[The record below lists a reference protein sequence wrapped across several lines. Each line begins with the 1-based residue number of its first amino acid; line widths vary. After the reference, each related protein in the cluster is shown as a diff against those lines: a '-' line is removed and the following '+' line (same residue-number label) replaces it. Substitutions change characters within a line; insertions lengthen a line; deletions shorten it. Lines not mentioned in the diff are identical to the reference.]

1 MGIGNFFKKLNKGKD
16 SGSNKKASWEM
27 AERISGKQIKYVTE
41 KRNDVDVVIGKS
53 GGFNIRDEELIV
65 FASANVVFRAD
76 ISGLEIWELMSKDG
90 VVITGYDKETQRER
104 TVIAYYVYY
113 RK

>member
-1 MGIGNFFKKLNKGKD
+1 MGIGNFFKNLGKNKD
-16 SGSNKKASWEM
+16 PNSKKGRWEM

-41 KRNDVDVVIGKS
+41 KQNDVDVVIGKS

-65 FASANVVFRAD
+65 FSSANVVFRAD
-76 ISGLEIWELMSKDG
+76 IEGLEIWELLSKDG
-90 VVITGYDKETQRER
+90 VVITGYDKESNSER
-104 TVIAYYVYY
+104 TIIAHYVYY

>member
-1 MGIGNFFKKLNKGKD
+1 MGLGNIFKKLGKGKN

-41 KRNDVDVVIGKS
+41 KQNDIDVVIGKS

-90 VVITGYDKETQRER
+90 VVITGYDKESRSVR
-104 TVIAYYVYY
+104 TIIAHYVYY

>member
-1 MGIGNFFKKLNKGKD
+1 MGIGNFFKNLGKSKD
-16 SGSNKKASWEM
+16 PSSKKSRWEM

-41 KRNDVDVVIGKS
+41 KQNDVDVVIGKS

-65 FASANVVFRAD
+65 FSSANVVFRAD
-76 ISGLEIWELMSKDG
+76 IEGLEIWELLSKDG
-90 VVITGYDKETQRER
+90 VVITGYDKESNSER
-104 TVIAYYVYY
+104 TIIAHYVYY